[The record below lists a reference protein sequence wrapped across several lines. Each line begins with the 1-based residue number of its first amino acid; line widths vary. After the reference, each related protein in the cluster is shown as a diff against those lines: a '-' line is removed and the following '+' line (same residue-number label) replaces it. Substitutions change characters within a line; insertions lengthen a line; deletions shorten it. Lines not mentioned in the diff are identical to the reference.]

1 MSALQPAPAHSLA
14 SRFYPEISASGFSRD
29 DGSVT
34 FYSQVAALL
43 APEHRVL
50 DFGAGRG
57 ELIADDPVPFRRWLT
72 NPKGR
77 CAHVEG
83 CDVDPVVLD
92 NPFLDGA
99 KVIEIG
105 EPLPYPDASFDL
117 VLSRY
122 VFEHVDTP
130 GQTAAEL
137 LRVTKPGG
145 WICAITPN
153 SWGYIALA
161 SRLVPNRLHIAAL
174 RRIQPDRKAED
185 VFPTRYKMNS
195 ARALR
200 RLFGDQ
206 ADVHLFRISAEPA
219 YHFNRWALYFAFKLL
234 HKLLPAVNHTTL
246 CLFIR
251 KRP

>member
-1 MSALQPAPAHSLA
+1 MSALQPAPARSLA

-43 APEHRVL
+43 AHEHRVL

-105 EPLPYPDASFDL
+105 EPLPYADASFDL

-145 WICAITPN
+145 GFAQSRPMPGATLRSPHGWCPTGSTSPRCAG
-153 SWGYIALA
+153 S
-161 SRLVPNRLHIAAL
+161 SRTARPRTCFRHA
-174 RRIQPDRKAED
+174 
-185 VFPTRYKMNS
+185 TR
-195 ARALR
+195 
-200 RLFGDQ
+200 
-206 ADVHLFRISAEPA
+206 
-219 YHFNRWALYFAFKLL
+219 
-234 HKLLPAVNHTTL
+234 
-246 CLFIR
+246 
-251 KRP
+251 